1 MSNKVKYI
9 DIKTSTY
16 YFFHDIISI
25 ENFVLNSIKTD
36 EKSHK
41 IILIYYIGYV
51 RFKDLKHIKI
61 SSVNLLYLIF
71 NKANEYFEEIS

>member
-25 ENFVLNSIKTD
+25 ENFDLNNIKID

-41 IILIYYIGYV
+41 IILIYYIGFV
-51 RFKDLKHIKI
+51 RFKDFKHIKI
-61 SSVNLLYLIF
+61 NSVNLL
-71 NKANEYFEEIS
+71 